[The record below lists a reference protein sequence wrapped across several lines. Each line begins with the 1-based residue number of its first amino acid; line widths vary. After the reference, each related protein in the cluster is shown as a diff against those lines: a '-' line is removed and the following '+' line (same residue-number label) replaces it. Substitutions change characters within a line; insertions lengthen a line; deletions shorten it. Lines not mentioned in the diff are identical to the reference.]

1 MTPGI
6 GLESLASF
14 LAGLAFFFM
23 GLDLVRRS
31 FVGLASFR
39 ARQRAV
45 RLLSDPVR
53 AAAFGFAVGAI
64 TQSAAA
70 VALILSGLVPA
81 GLVTIRRS
89 LNVVAWAN
97 VGTAVLPFIVAIDVR
112 LGGLWLIGTAGLAAR
127 NRRLAGRRTILE
139 VILGIGVLLF
149 GLALLR
155 AATAPLT
162 SEAWFVSILDVVQ
175 ASLVVGWLV
184 GAALVL
190 IFQSSGAVVVIIILL
205 TSHGQVDANHALAVV
220 CGTGF
225 GTALNVL
232 LLGRGLRGLP
242 ARVTW
247 WQAIINLGSAT
258 VMAAWGVLGELGVV
272 PSLADLLGVTGVG
285 FETQLALGFLVQ
297 RSLCVVVALALGP
310 RAPALLERL
319 APEPPEDELA
329 RMRFLGEPALE
340 TPEIAVDLARMEQL
354 GLLAATPSLLDEARS
369 DPTERHGLDRAA
381 LVGSLRTLD
390 TEIAGFLRLLVE
402 RSGPGIDSVRLI
414 YATGRQEAI
423 GDFVDALSRLG
434 DEIRRLPEGS
444 QARRIGGMLADSTDL
459 LIHALVEAFRT
470 GSRADCDAVMALT
483 ESRSARM
490 DRIRAMAADE
500 GAAAADH
507 AALLYATSLFER
519 LSFLARRMVDRLPD
533 DVVPDAPPLPL
544 PPSLDDATDGPEE
557 PDRPDPATP
566 GPAGA

>member
-1 MTPGI
+1 MPTSTI

-31 FVGLASFR
+31 LVGLASHR

-53 AAAFGFAVGAI
+53 AAAFGFGVGAI
-64 TQSAAA
+64 SQSAAA

-97 VGTAVLPFIVAIDVR
+97 VGTAVLPFIVAVDVR
-112 LGGLWLIGTAGLAAR
+112 LGGLWLIGLAGLAAR
-127 NRRLAGRRTILE
+127 TRRLAGRRPALE

-155 AATAPLT
+155 AATAPLAD
-162 SEAWFVSILDVVQ
+162 EAWFVSLLGVVQ
-175 ASLVVGWLV
+175 SSLLAGWIV
-184 GAALVL
+184 GALMVL
-190 IFQSSGAVVVIIILL
+190 IFQSSGAVVVIIIVL

-225 GTALNVL
+225 GTGLNVL

-247 WQAIINLGSAT
+247 WQAILNFGSAGI
-258 VMAAWGVLGELGVV
+258 VAVWAVLGEIGLV
-272 PSLADLLGVTGVG
+272 PSLADLLGQTDLS
-285 FETQLALGFLVQ
+285 FETQLAVGFLVQ
-297 RSLCVVVALALGP
+297 RSLCVVVALVLAP

-319 APEPPEDELA
+319 APEPPEAELG
-329 RMRFLGEPALE
+329 RMRYLGDTALE

-354 GLLAATPSLLDEARS
+354 RMLAATPSLLDDARTDTS
-369 DPTERHGLDRAA
+369 ERYGLDRGVLLA
-381 LVGSLRTLD
+381 SLRTLD
-390 TEIAGFLRLLVE
+390 GEIGGFLRLLVE
-402 RSGPGIDSVRLI
+402 RSGSGADSVRLI
-414 YATGRQEAI
+414 HANGRQEALS
-423 GDFVDALSRLG
+423 DLMDALARLG
-434 DEIRRLPEGS
+434 DEVRRLAPDSRPRE
-444 QARRIGGMLADSTDL
+444 IGGMLADSADL
-459 LIHALVEAFRT
+459 LVHAVIEAFRT
-470 GSRADCDAVMALT
+470 GSRDDMEAVIALT
-483 ESRSARM
+483 DSRSARM
-490 DRIRAMAADE
+490 DRLRTLAADE
-500 GAAAADH
+500 GAEAGDH

-519 LSFLARRMVDRLPD
+519 LSFLARRAVDRLPD
-533 DVVPDAPPLPL
+533 DVGPDAPPLPM
-544 PPSLDDATDGPEE
+544 PPTQAGRATKGVVPS
-557 PDRPDPATP
+557 
-566 GPAGA
+566 GSV

>member
-1 MTPGI
+1 MTAGI
-6 GLESLASF
+6 GFESLASF

-64 TQSAAA
+64 SQSAAA

-127 NRRLAGRRTILE
+127 NRRLAGRRSVLE
-139 VILGIGVLLF
+139 VLLGIGILLF

-162 SEAWFVSILDVVQ
+162 GEAWFVSILDVVQ
-175 ASLVVGWLV
+175 ASLLVGWIV
-184 GAALVL
+184 GAVLVL
-190 IFQSSGAVVVIIILL
+190 VFQSSGAVVVIIILL

-247 WQAIINLGSAT
+247 WQAIINLGSAS
-258 VMAAWGVLGELGVV
+258 VMAAWGVLGELGVI
-272 PSLADLLGVTGVG
+272 PSLADVLGSTGFR
-285 FETQLALGFLVQ
+285 FETQLAFGFLLQ
-297 RSLCVVVALALGP
+297 RSLCVVVALVLGP
-310 RAPALLERL
+310 WAPALLERL
-319 APEPPEDELA
+319 APEPREDELA
-329 RMRFLGEPALE
+329 RMRFLGDTALE

-354 GLLAATPSLLDEARS
+354 GLLAATPSLLDDARS
-369 DPTERHGLDRAA
+369 DATERHGLDRTA
-381 LVGSLRTLD
+381 LVASLHTLD
-390 TEIAGFLRLLVE
+390 GEIAAFLRLLVE
-402 RSGPGIDSVRLI
+402 RSGPGVDSVRLI
-414 YATGRQEAI
+414 HANGRQEAI

-434 DEIRRLPEGS
+434 DEVRRLPEGT

-483 ESRSARM
+483 ESRSSRM
-490 DRIRAMAADE
+490 DRIRALASDE
-500 GAAAADH
+500 DAAATDH

-519 LSFLARRMVDRLPD
+519 LSFLARRMVDRLPE
-533 DVVPDAPPLPL
+533 DVVPEAPPLPM
-544 PPSLDDATDGPEE
+544 PPSLDEPTEAADGPE
-557 PDRPDPATP
+557 
-566 GPAGA
+566 GASPSRSGS